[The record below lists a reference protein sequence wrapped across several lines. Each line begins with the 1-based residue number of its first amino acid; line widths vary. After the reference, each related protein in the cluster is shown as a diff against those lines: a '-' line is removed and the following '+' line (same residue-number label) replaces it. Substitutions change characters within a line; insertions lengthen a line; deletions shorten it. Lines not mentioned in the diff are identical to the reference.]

1 MLGVAI
7 IAAASMGLASCSND
21 KAADTTAAAAETE
34 AAAETTAAAEVAAET
49 TAETTAAAAETT
61 VAAAAETT
69 AAAAAAP
76 AGGKKLKIAFVMGA
90 ESDPFFQA
98 MKVGAE
104 EEAAAQGVELI
115 WQGDPSEYSPATQI
129 PIVDQVIAQKPDGLV
144 LIPTDPKAL
153 QDSVAKA
160 KAAGIAVANVDTR
173 VEDLTDVVSFI
184 TGDNADGG
192 SRAADAMA
200 TAMGYTDGTK
210 YKVVVGLTSATAT
223 TNVGR
228 LDGFKAQVAAKYPG
242 MEIVDV
248 AYSQSKPDV
257 ANTNVSNWLTK
268 YPDLNGIF
276 AIDGTNASG
285 AAAALEAKGLVGKVA
300 LVGYDAYPDNVA
312 KVKSG
317 IFTALVAQVP
327 AAEAKQA
334 IKDLVQYIN
343 TKSLDGITREVVIPN
358 FVITKDSTDAELKQ
372 YTYVK

>member
-1 MLGVAI
+1 MLGVAV
-7 IAAASMGLASCSND
+7 IAAASMGLASCSKD
-21 KAADTTAAAAETE
+21 KAADTTAVAAETE
-34 AAAETTAAAEVAAET
+34 AAAETTAAAE
-49 TAETTAAAAETT
+49 
-61 VAAAAETT
+61 AAAETT
-69 AAAAAAP
+69 AAAAAAETTAAMAAETTAAMAAAP
-76 AGGKKLKIAFVMGA
+76 TDGKKLKIAFVMGA

-129 PIVDQVIAQKPDGLV
+129 PIVDQVIALKPDGLV

-153 QDSVAKA
+153 QPSVAKA

-200 TAMGYTDGTK
+200 TAIGYTDGTK

-285 AAAALEAKGLVGKVA
+285 AASALEAKGLVGKVA

-334 IKDLVQYIN
+334 IKDLVQNIK

-358 FVITKDSTDAELKQ
+358 FVITKDATDAELKQ